1 MRYIILYG
9 KDKFNLKK
17 LLREPYF
24 VPFTKKTNDL
34 FKELQS
40 KKIHMAVVADEYG
53 GTAGIVTME
62 DLIEEVMGDIQDEYD
77 DEEEPEI
84 KTVSE
89 NVIKIEGSTDL
100 EDVAD
105 ELEIEMPVDE
115 YDTLGGFIIGVLL
128 SRP

>member
-1 MRYIILYG
+1 
-9 KDKFNLKK
+9 
-17 LLREPYF
+17 
-24 VPFTKKTNDL
+24 
-34 FKELQS
+34 
-40 KKIHMAVVADEYG
+40 MAVVADEYG

-115 YDTLGGFIIGVLL
+115 YDTLGGL
-128 SRP
+128 

>member
-1 MRYIILYG
+1 
-9 KDKFNLKK
+9 
-17 LLREPYF
+17 
-24 VPFTKKTNDL
+24 
-34 FKELQS
+34 
-40 KKIHMAVVADEYG
+40 MAVVADEYG

-100 EDVAD
+100 EKC
-105 ELEIEMPVDE
+105 LLMNM
-115 YDTLGGFIIGVLL
+115 TL
-128 SRP
+128 

>member
-1 MRYIILYG
+1 
-9 KDKFNLKK
+9 
-17 LLREPYF
+17 
-24 VPFTKKTNDL
+24 
-34 FKELQS
+34 
-40 KKIHMAVVADEYG
+40 MAVVADEYG

-105 ELEIEMPVDE
+105 ELEIEMPVE
-115 YDTLGGFIIGVLL
+115 SMTL
-128 SRP
+128 

>member
-84 KTVSE
+84 R
-89 NVIKIEGSTDL
+89 
-100 EDVAD
+100 
-105 ELEIEMPVDE
+105 
-115 YDTLGGFIIGVLL
+115 L
-128 SRP
+128 S